1 MERRQSCAV
10 HSLSHIYTEK
20 DEVVRVSVCVCVS
33 KCRKSVCVKCVC
45 VCVCVG
51 GEVYC
56 VKREEELRAERRRH
70 DGQ

>member
-1 MERRQSCAV
+1 M
-10 HSLSHIYTEK
+10 
-20 DEVVRVSVCVCVS
+20 CVCVS
-33 KCRKSVCVKCVC
+33 KCRKSVCVKCVCVC